1 MCAPLALADTLVF
14 SSGRTVSGTVL
25 QTNESNILLLTDYG
39 ALNYSPSIIK
49 EVRMERA
56 EELDVASTNRLPAS
70 KQALLLLSRQPW
82 ASNLKQIPATVIDK
96 GILRNVPYIS
106 FRCGEDYEV
115 NIYGDL
121 DHPAGIEAGVYR
133 DLLGEAAAK
142 TNCLEFVSRLLSKPQ
157 DRELVQGLILE
168 KDLRTREGL

>member
-70 KQALLLLSRQPW
+70 NPTRASLLP
-82 ASNLKQIPATVIDK
+82 
-96 GILRNVPYIS
+96 
-106 FRCGEDYEV
+106 
-115 NIYGDL
+115 
-121 DHPAGIEAGVYR
+121 
-133 DLLGEAAAK
+133 
-142 TNCLEFVSRLLSKPQ
+142 
-157 DRELVQGLILE
+157 
-168 KDLRTREGL
+168 